1 MKIDKNNYAEIFL
14 KENKKAKG
22 MSSTKIWMSEKHLD
36 RMQNI
41 LKVSGSKISIEE
53 YVMNILE
60 DHFLRKEKPQQ

>member
-22 MSSTKIWMSEKHLD
+22 MSCTKIWMSVKHLE